1 MADDVL
7 KIKNPSIYLK
17 NFIQNPNLNLVSL
30 LIICIFQANLRDLNF
45 FTKFL
50 HFFQFNCCIFIIKVL
65 YYGIAEMNK
74 TTNT

>member
-7 KIKNPSIYLK
+7 KIKKLPIYFKKL
-17 NFIQNPNLNLVSL
+17 IQNLNLNFVSL

-50 HFFQFNCCIFIIKVL
+50 HFFQFNCCIFIIKVV
-65 YYGIAEMNK
+65 YYDTAEMNK
-74 TTNT
+74 ATNT

>member
-7 KIKNPSIYLK
+7 KIKKLPIYFKKL
-17 NFIQNPNLNLVSL
+17 IQNLNLNFVSL

-50 HFFQFNCCIFIIKVL
+50 HFFQFNYCIFIIKVV
-65 YYGIAEMNK
+65 YYDTAEMNK
-74 TTNT
+74 ATNT

>member
-30 LIICIFQANLRDLNF
+30 LIICIFQANLRDFNF
-45 FTKFL
+45 FTIFL
-50 HFFQFNCCIFIIKVL
+50 HFFNLTVAFL
-65 YYGIAEMNK
+65 
-74 TTNT
+74 

>member
-45 FTKFL
+45 FTIFL
-50 HFFQFNCCIFIIKVL
+50 HFFNLTVAFL
-65 YYGIAEMNK
+65 
-74 TTNT
+74 